1 MATLQQLEK
10 RLIEA
15 DAAGQTEDVRILA
28 NEIRKRRTA
37 SQTETAE
44 PISFTDRAKDA
55 GMGAASGLAKGASYL
70 AGFPG
75 DLDEI
80 GKTYLPSFM
89 TTPVGELITGREQKE
104 IPFFPS
110 SEKIRDFAEKQVPA
124 IKPVTQ
130 YQPQTNLGR
139 YTQTAA
145 EFATPGIAGKTS
157 AARKIATGV
166 GGAGGLLYQGL
177 EDLTDSP
184 FSASIT
190 TIPAMIALSSLL
202 GPSRAAQLSA
212 VATKGLSKEEIASGK
227 ALERAAS
234 SLNPRNPIKLNPAE
248 SLDNPMVTQLAED
261 VIKSDRGAPYI
272 YEAAKNRPT
281 AVSQVAENQAALLGQ
296 PNTSIKEPLSIIQS
310 ASKEGIKTAKR
321 KRTISATEAGY
332 KVANSETL
340 QPEQVIKVINQ
351 IDNEI
356 ASLGTKS
363 PNIKILKD
371 LKTRISIPTKG
382 GGFLPQTNINKLDS
396 AFKEFRNKSD
406 LPLESS
412 QAIPIEL
419 KGKFFNAD
427 NNGILNNLNKELR
440 TNNSYASANDKFAEL
455 SESLVSVVER
465 NLQTLTKKGIS
476 INALNKA
483 VFNPTSTG
491 VDDIQVIFKSLNEV
505 NKNAFP
511 QIANTYF
518 RNAINQ
524 AFKTKPKGDDLTQ
537 GFELFKQISLTGN
550 QRKNF
555 MKVLDGVAEAK
566 NVNSKS
572 LKVGFEKMINV
583 FERLG
588 RLQNLNKPG
597 FDVQGQAA
605 KTLAKDVAMMKTF
618 NPLVRLATKYG
629 ELKAG
634 GAMDVLGRVL
644 ASDQA
649 IDNLI
654 KLAKTNPQS
663 KKEVLRVLN
672 TVNFAQQ
679 ASGQQASLE

>member
-1 MATLQQLEK
+1 M
-10 RLIEA
+10 
-15 DAAGQTEDVRILA
+15 
-28 NEIRKRRTA
+28 
-37 SQTETAE
+37 
-44 PISFTDRAKDA
+44 
-55 GMGAASGLAKGASYL
+55 
-70 AGFPG
+70 
-75 DLDEI
+75 
-80 GKTYLPSFM
+80 
-89 TTPVGELITGREQKE
+89 
-104 IPFFPS
+104 
-110 SEKIRDFAEKQVPA
+110 
-124 IKPVTQ
+124 
-130 YQPQTNLGR
+130 
-139 YTQTAA
+139 
-145 EFATPGIAGKTS
+145 
-157 AARKIATGV
+157 
-166 GGAGGLLYQGL
+166 
-177 EDLTDSP
+177 
-184 FSASIT
+184 
-190 TIPAMIALSSLL
+190 
-202 GPSRAAQLSA
+202 
-212 VATKGLSKEEIASGK
+212 
-227 ALERAAS
+227 
-234 SLNPRNPIKLNPAE
+234 
-248 SLDNPMVTQLAED
+248 
-261 VIKSDRGAPYI
+261 
-272 YEAAKNRPT
+272 
-281 AVSQVAENQAALLGQ
+281 
-296 PNTSIKEPLSIIQS
+296 
-310 ASKEGIKTAKR
+310 
-321 KRTISATEAGY
+321 
-332 KVANSETL
+332 
-340 QPEQVIKVINQ
+340 
-351 IDNEI
+351 
-356 ASLGTKS
+356 
-363 PNIKILKD
+363 
-371 LKTRISIPTKG
+371 
-382 GGFLPQTNINKLDS
+382 
-396 AFKEFRNKSD
+396 
-406 LPLESS
+406 
-412 QAIPIEL
+412 
-419 KGKFFNAD
+419 
-427 NNGILNNLNKELR
+427 
-440 TNNSYASANDKFAEL
+440 
-455 SESLVSVVER
+455 VER